1 MNTYIKII
9 DYITGALFGACMAV
23 CALMA
28 GRKDY
33 WNFYHI
39 GMLAGRAFQL
49 IDDALDYYG
58 KEVLLPPKNIITPST
73 CRSLFSFVAMF

>member
-1 MNTYIKII
+1 MGADPAGKISRLFGVYDENTYIKII
-9 DYITGALFGACMAV
+9 DYETGALFGACMAV
-23 CALMA
+23 GALMA

-49 IDDALDYYG
+49 IDDAHKFLRG
-58 KEVLLPPKNIITPST
+58 
-73 CRSLFSFVAMF
+73 F